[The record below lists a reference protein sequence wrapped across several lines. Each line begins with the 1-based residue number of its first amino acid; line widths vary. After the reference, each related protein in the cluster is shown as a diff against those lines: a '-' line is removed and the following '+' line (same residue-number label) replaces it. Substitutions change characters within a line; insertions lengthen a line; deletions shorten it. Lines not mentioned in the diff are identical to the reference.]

1 MAGPVSPDGQAAVYL
16 PAAARQRLLESP
28 DAFTEQPM
36 PDLVKDHARA
46 ARAGS
51 GGSKSE
57 AGEARLVWDLPLR
70 VFHWLLAGCVVASW
84 ATHELGVEWFAWHVR
99 VGYLTLVLLAFR
111 IAWGF
116 VGPRHARFAGF
127 VRGPRAT
134 LAYLR
139 ALLRGEIPSS
149 TGHNPLGA
157 LSVLAMLGLLL
168 LQAVTGLF
176 ANDEIFNTGPL
187 YGYVSDA
194 QSDRLAGL
202 HGRNFDWIVALIVL
216 HLAAVA
222 WYQLHKRVDVVGPMW
237 TGRKPGHQVPEG
249 ESLDGQRLWLAVVL
263 VALAAAV
270 LWRVIATAPP
280 ASMSYF

>member
-1 MAGPVSPDGQAAVYL
+1 MHDPVKSQTPV
-16 PAAARQRLLESP
+16 PRE
-28 DAFTEQPM
+28 
-36 PDLVKDHARA
+36 
-46 ARAGS
+46 GS
-51 GGSKSE
+51 TRPTGE
-57 AGEARLVWDLPLR
+57 AGDARLVWDLPLR

-84 ATHELGVEWFAWHVR
+84 STHELGVEWFTWHVR

-116 VGPRHARFAGF
+116 VGPRHARFANF

-134 LAYLR
+134 LAHLR
-139 ALLRGEIPSS
+139 AVLRGEMPAS

-176 ANDEIFNTGPL
+176 SNDEIFNTGPL
-187 YGYVSDA
+187 YGYVSDTR
-194 QSDRLAGL
+194 SDRLAGL
-202 HGRNFDWIVALIVL
+202 HGRNFNWIVVLIAL

-222 WYQLHKRVDVVGPMW
+222 WHQLYKRVDVVTPMW
-237 TGRKPGHQVPEG
+237 TGRKPRHEVPEG
-249 ESLDGQRLWLAVVL
+249 ESIDGQRLWLAAVL
-263 VALAAAV
+263 VALAAAA
-270 LWRVIATAPP
+270 LWRVITTAPP

>member
-1 MAGPVSPDGQAAVYL
+1 MRD
-16 PAAARQRLLESP
+16 
-28 DAFTEQPM
+28 
-36 PDLVKDHARA
+36 
-46 ARAGS
+46 
-51 GGSKSE
+51 E

-84 ATHELGVEWFAWHVR
+84 TTHELGVEWFAWHVR

-116 VGPRHARFAGF
+116 VGPRHARFASF

-139 ALLRGEIPSS
+139 ALLRGEMPAS

-202 HGRNFDWIVALIVL
+202 HGRNFNWILALIAL

-222 WYQLHKRVDVVGPMW
+222 WYQLRRRVDVVGPMW
-237 TGRKPGHQVPEG
+237 TGRKPRHQVPEG
-249 ESLDGQRLWLAVVL
+249 ESLDGQRLWLAAVL
-263 VALAAAV
+263 VALAAAA

-280 ASMSYF
+280 ASMSFF

>member
-1 MAGPVSPDGQAAVYL
+1 
-16 PAAARQRLLESP
+16 
-28 DAFTEQPM
+28 M
-36 PDLVKDHARA
+36 PKLVKRTTPV

-51 GGSKSE
+51 ERSTDEISD
-57 AGEARLVWDLPLR
+57 APLVWDLPLR
-70 VFHWLLAGCVVASW
+70 IFHWLLAGCVLASW
-84 ATHELGVEWFAWHVR
+84 ATHELGVEWFGWHVR

-116 VGPRHARFAGF
+116 VGPRQARFASF

-139 ALLRGEIPSS
+139 AVLHGEVPASA
-149 TGHNPLGA
+149 GHNPLGA

-176 ANDEIFNTGPL
+176 SNDEIFNTGPL

-194 QSDRLAGL
+194 QSDRLAAL
-202 HGRNFDWIVALIVL
+202 HGRNFDWIVALVAL
-216 HLAAVA
+216 HLMAVA
-222 WYQLHKRVDVVGPMW
+222 WYQFYKRVDVVGPMW
-237 TGRKPGHQVPEG
+237 TGRKPRREVPEG
-249 ESLDGQRLWLAVVL
+249 ESIDGQRLGLAAVL
-263 VALAAAV
+263 VALAAAA

-280 ASMSYF
+280 ASMSFF